1 MGIDRRQSLGQLV
14 GLLFAVEV
22 SKPLVRTI
30 FTAGIHAI
38 ELGFD
43 AKGCGGRDALLV
55 AFALHDVALDLH
67 QAAPISGQGEAR
79 LPAPASA
86 RRPARSRESSRHRR
100 VISCGAEVGS
110 SGSSCS
116 ALIHEPT

>member
-1 MGIDRRQSLGQLV
+1 MYAGQLCRTLKVVDLGMGIDRRQSLGQLV

-67 QAAPISGQGEAR
+67 QAAPISGQGEA
-79 LPAPASA
+79 
-86 RRPARSRESSRHRR
+86 ESLLAGL
-100 VISCGAEVGS
+100 VQCLAVDCPGGVGAGVQV
-110 SGSSCS
+110 
-116 ALIHEPT
+116 T